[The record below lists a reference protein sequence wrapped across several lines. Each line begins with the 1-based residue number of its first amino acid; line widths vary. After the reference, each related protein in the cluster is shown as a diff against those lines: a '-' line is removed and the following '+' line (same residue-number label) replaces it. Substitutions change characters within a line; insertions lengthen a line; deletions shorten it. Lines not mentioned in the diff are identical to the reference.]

1 MIYMLFVI
9 LQKSLFENENS
20 TGNGS
25 KNTSIC
31 TSIFAKTHQKQK
43 AIYCSHFVIFGCN
56 SDCMALDDIR

>member
-9 LQKSLFENENS
+9 LQKSLFENKNC

-31 TSIFAKTHQKQK
+31 TSIFTKNNQKQK
-43 AIYCSHFVIFGCN
+43 AIYRSHFVIFGCN
-56 SDCMALDDIR
+56 SECMALDDIM